1 MITLTEV
8 IEVERSVEA
17 CFRYVSDFRT
27 TVEWDATAVAARKL
41 SPGPV
46 GKGSH
51 FSVLCKAGPT
61 KLTLDYCITE
71 FTPWQ
76 SVVLEGT
83 SRFFHVK
90 DVITFDPLSQGRT
103 RITYV
108 AEFRFRCGL
117 DLLARN
123 SEAGMQKMGRA
134 SLRGLARALADG
146 NPAPS
151 ASAETERKD
160 RKLATA
166 LACFTRYGHRRGR
179 RKWLPMS
186 SDMAGKHVLLTG
198 ANAGLGFATAV
209 SLLEAGAT
217 LTVVI
222 RDPAKLDLVQQ
233 AFEAETGRRADRV
246 ELADLSLLGDV
257 NRLCQKLLH
266 QGEPIDVL
274 INNAGALFNDYAV
287 TREGLERSVSLL
299 LLSPWRLTEQLL
311 PLLRRA
317 DTPARV
323 INVVSGG
330 MYTQKLRCDELIM
343 PEHNYDGT
351 AAYARAKRALTVLTE
366 LWADQWAADNIVVN
380 SMHPGWA
387 DTPGVQNALPG
398 FRRVTKKVL
407 RTPDEGA
414 DTVIWL
420 ARATEADKLT
430 GKLFL
435 DREPRTTHLRARTI
449 EDEGERARLP
459 EWLGETY
466 DALSPAFD
474 TEA

>member
-222 RDPAKLDLVQQ
+222 RDPAKLDLMQQ

-317 DTPARV
+317 DTGGRV
-323 INVVSGG
+323 TNDVPGHT
-330 MYTQKLRCDELIM
+330 YTPKLPCPQLPL

-407 RTPDEGA
+407 RTPDQGA

>member
-8 IEVERSVEA
+8 IEVERPVEA

-27 TVEWDATAVAARKL
+27 TVEWDATAVAASKL

-61 KLTLDYCITE
+61 KLALDYCITE

-76 SVVLEGT
+76 SVVLKGT
-83 SRFFHVK
+83 SRFFTVK
-90 DVITFDPLSQGRT
+90 DVITFEALGDDQT
-103 RITYV
+103 RITYI
-108 AEFRFRCGL
+108 AEFRARYGL
-117 DLLARN
+117 GLLERN
-123 SEAGMQKMGRA
+123 AVAGLQKMGRA
-134 SLRGLARALADG
+134 SLRGLAKALTDR
-146 NPAPS
+146 NPTPS
-151 ASAETERKD
+151 ASAETEQKD
-160 RKLATA
+160 SNLATA

-179 RKWLPMS
+179 RQWLPMS
-186 SDMAGKHVLLTG
+186 SDMTGKHVLLTG
-198 ANAGLGFATAV
+198 ANAGLGFSTAV

-222 RDPAKLDLVQQ
+222 RDPGKLDSMQQ
-233 AFEAETGRRADRV
+233 AFEAETGRQADRV
-246 ELADLSLLGDV
+246 ELADLSLMNDV
-257 NRLCQKLLH
+257 NTLCQKLLD
-266 QGEPIDVL
+266 QGEAIDVL
-274 INNAGALFNDYAV
+274 INNAGALFNDYAE
-287 TREGLERSVSLL
+287 TQEGLERSAALL
-299 LLSPWRLTEQLL
+299 LLSPWRLTEQLR
-311 PLLRRA
+311 PLLRCSA
-317 DTPARV
+317 APARV

-330 MYTQKLRCDELIM
+330 MYTQKLHCDDLIM
-343 PEHNYDGT
+343 SENDYDGT
-351 AAYARAKRALTVLTE
+351 VAYARAKRALTVLTE
-366 LWADQWAADNIVVN
+366 LWAQQWAGDNIVVN

-420 ARATEADKLT
+420 ARATEADQLT

-435 DREPRTTHLRARTI
+435 DREPRTTHLRARTR
-449 EDEGERARLP
+449 ENEGERGRLP
-459 EWLGETY
+459 EWLSDTY
-466 DALSPAFD
+466 DALALD
-474 TEA
+474 AEG

>member
-134 SLRGLARALADG
+134 SLCGLARALADG

-222 RDPAKLDLVQQ
+222 RDPAKLDLMQQ

-287 TREGLERSVSLL
+287 TREGLERSVSLP
-299 LLSPWRLTEQLL
+299 LLSPWRLTEPLL

>member
-134 SLRGLARALADG
+134 SLCGLARALADG

-222 RDPAKLDLVQQ
+222 RDPAKLDLMQQ

>member
-8 IEVERSVEA
+8 IEVERPVEA

-27 TVEWDATAVAARKL
+27 TVEWDATAVAAKKL

-51 FSVLCKAGPT
+51 FSVVCKAGPT
-61 KLTLDYCITE
+61 ELTLDYCITE

-108 AEFRFRCGL
+108 AEFRFRYGL

-123 SEAGMQKMGRA
+123 TEAGMQKMGRA

-151 ASAETERKD
+151 ASADTEQKD

-222 RDPAKLDLVQQ
+222 RDPAKLDTMQQ

-257 NRLCQKLLH
+257 NKLCQKLH
-266 QGEPIDVL
+266 QQGAPIDVL
-274 INNAGALFNDYAV
+274 INNAGALFNDYA
-287 TREGLERSVSLL
+287 TTSEGLERSVSLL

-311 PLLRRA
+311 PLLRRS
-317 DTPARV
+317 TSPARV

-343 PEHNYDGT
+343 PDNNYDGT
-351 AAYARAKRALTVLTE
+351 VAYARAKRALTVLTE
-366 LWADQWAADNIVVN
+366 LWAQQWAEDNIVMN

-435 DREPRTTHLRARTI
+435 DREPRTTHLRTRTR
-449 EDEGERARLP
+449 EDEGERARLLK
-459 EWLGETY
+459 WLNETY
-466 DALSPAFD
+466 NALEI
-474 TEA
+474 EA

>member
-8 IEVERSVEA
+8 IEVERPVEA
-17 CFRYVSDFRT
+17 CFHYVSDFRT
-27 TVEWDATAVAARKL
+27 IVEWDATAVAASKL

-46 GKGSH
+46 TKDTH
-51 FSVLCKAGPT
+51 FTVLCKAGPT
-61 KLTLDYCITE
+61 KLALDYRITE

-83 SRFFHVK
+83 SRFLNVK
-90 DVITFDPLSQGRT
+90 DVITFEALSQSRT

-108 AEFRFRCGL
+108 AEFRFRYGL
-117 DLLARN
+117 DLLARHR
-123 SEAGMQKMGRA
+123 EAGLRKMGRA
-134 SLRGLARALADG
+134 SLRSLARALADE
-146 NPAPS
+146 NPTPS
-151 ASAETERKD
+151 ASAETEQKD

-179 RKWLPMS
+179 RQWLPMS
-186 SDMAGKHVLLTG
+186 RDMAGKHVLLTG

-222 RDPAKLDLVQQ
+222 RDPAKVERMQQ

-257 NRLCQKLLH
+257 NMLCQKLLH
-266 QGEPIDVL
+266 DSEPIDVL
-274 INNAGALFNDYAV
+274 INNAGALFNDYAT
-287 TREGLERSVSLL
+287 TREGLERSASLL

-317 DTPARV
+317 ACTARV

-330 MYTQKLRCDELIM
+330 MYTQKLRCDDLIM
-343 PEHNYDGT
+343 PEKNYDG
-351 AAYARAKRALTVLTE
+351 AVAYARAKRALTVLTE
-366 LWADQWAADNIVVN
+366 LWAHQWAGDNIVVN

-398 FRRVTKKVL
+398 FRRVTKTVL
-407 RTPDEGA
+407 RTPVEGA

-435 DREPRTTHLRARTI
+435 DREPRTTHLRARTM
-449 EDEGERARLP
+449 EDKEQRARLR
-459 EWLGETY
+459 EWLSETY
-466 DALSPAFD
+466 DALELD

>member
-134 SLRGLARALADG
+134 SLCGLARALADG

-222 RDPAKLDLVQQ
+222 RDPAKLDLMQQ

-407 RTPDEGA
+407 RTPDQGA

>member
-61 KLTLDYCITE
+61 KPTPDYCITE

-76 SVVLEGT
+76 GVVLEGT

-134 SLRGLARALADG
+134 SLCGLARALADG

-222 RDPAKLDLVQQ
+222 RDPAKLDLMQQ

>member
-134 SLRGLARALADG
+134 SLCGLARALADG

-222 RDPAKLDLVQQ
+222 RDPAKLDLMQQ

-449 EDEGERARLP
+449 EDEGERARLL
-459 EWLGETY
+459 EWLNETY
-466 DALSPAFD
+466 NALALD
-474 TEA
+474 IEA